1 MGSYIISEVKVN
13 VEKRLGQILK
23 EKRLGLRFTFKKLCK
38 RAEIKEGRIAELQR
52 IESFKEI
59 PGPDLVR
66 KLASALQ
73 LNEGELMELCRE
85 AKETRVHLRK
95 YERFDQLEKKLKKI
109 ESKGLEG
116 IEKEF
121 GNNINKIK
129 AKYK

>member
-1 MGSYIISEVKVN
+1 MGSYTISEVKVN

-23 EKRLGLRFTFKKLCK
+23 EKRL
-38 RAEIKEGRIAELQR
+38 
-52 IESFKEI
+52 KEI